1 MKNNI
6 VKINLNDIDTFK
18 EHSFLVNNDE
28 SFIELVKSIKEN
40 GLLHPLIVRKKE
52 NDRYEMISGHRRKKA
67 LEMLGVYEAEVIVK
81 DLNDDEATIFMV
93 DSNLYR
99 ERILPSEKAFAYKMK
114 MDALKH
120 QGKKTSDPEGPK
132 LSSSKIGIG
141 NGDSSTNVK
150 RYIRLTYLIPE
161 LLKLVDETILKTN
174 KNGLTM
180 GIKPTV
186 ELSYLTYTEQ
196 KLVYSIIEY
205 SLITPSHAQ
214 SIIRKLAKDNK
225 LEFNTL
231 EKLLDEK
238 KGNQNEKIS
247 FNKSMI
253 ENVLPSN
260 IKKRD
265 KRYIEEYIIR
275 AILEYNKLEQKDD
288 DNIIIQDLIF

>member
-1 MKNNI
+1 MKDNI

-18 EHSFLVNNDE
+18 EHPFLVNNDE
-28 SFIELVKSIKEN
+28 SFMELVKSIKEN

-67 LEMLGVYEAEVIVK
+67 LEMLGVYEADAIVK

-120 QGKKTSDPEGPK
+120 QGKKTSDPKGPK
-132 LSSSKIGIG
+132 LSSSKIGIS

-161 LLKLVDETILKTN
+161 LLKLVDETILKSN

-180 GIKPTV
+180 GIKSAV
-186 ELSYLTYTEQ
+186 ELSYLGFAEQ
-196 KLVYSIIEY
+196 KLVLGVIEY
-205 SLITPSHAQ
+205 CLVTPSHAQ
-214 SIIRKLAKDNK
+214 AIKIKKIAKDK
-225 LEFNTL
+225 KIDFDI
-231 EKLLDEK
+231 LDGILNEK
-238 KGNQNEKIS
+238 KENQNDKIS
-247 FNKSMI
+247 FNKEKI
-253 ENVLPSN
+253 ENVLPPE
-260 IKKRD
+260 IKQRD
-265 KRYIEEYIIR
+265 KRYVEQYIIN
-275 AILEYNKLEQKDD
+275 AIMEYNKLNKNEEE
-288 DNIIIQDLIF
+288 NIVV